1 MKAHVV
7 KNILFILVTVISLTS
22 CYTVSTYYLS
32 ILEPAEI
39 TMPPGIRN
47 ISVYPGLTVNKSVK
61 GELDSLNNIRF
72 DPDVNYYEYC
82 YGYYDGLAEILE
94 YSPRFDSI
102 VITDSILVSSID
114 RTKEFSWND
123 IIRICKEDST
133 DAIVILESFYLKD
146 YLDIENFFG
155 FECYVAFLIESYSS
169 WKIYYPEEFKI
180 IDKYISIDTIKW
192 IGLDFYCDNALNNLP
207 QHSDMISESSYWA
220 GKKYGSRIAP
230 LWYDNVKRIYYSY
243 SSGNKNMHTA
253 NTKVKMDQW
262 QDAAELWRSLTDH
275 PNKRLA
281 SRACFNMALA
291 CEVEDKLELAYEW
304 AKKSK
309 RLNNSTRTD
318 EYIKI
323 IEKRLGNE
331 QKLDEQMLN
340 N

>member
-1 MKAHVV
+1 MKAHGF
-7 KNILFILVTVISLTS
+7 KNILFILVTVTSLSS

-72 DPDVNYYEYC
+72 DPDVNYYEFC

-94 YSPRFDSI
+94 YSPRFDSV
-102 VITDSILVSSID
+102 VITDSILVSYITK
-114 RTKEFSWND
+114 TKEFSWND
-123 IIRICKEDST
+123 IVRICKEDST
-133 DAIVILESFYLKD
+133 DAVIALESFYLKD
-146 YLDIENFFG
+146 FLDIENFFG

-169 WKIYYPEEFKI
+169 WKIYYPEKFTV
-180 IDKYISIDTIKW
+180 IDEYISIDTVKW
-192 IGLDFYCDNALNNLP
+192 IGLDFYCNNALSNLP
-207 QHSDMISESSYWA
+207 QHSDMLSESSYWA

-230 LWYDNVKRIYYSY
+230 LWYDNVKRIYYSN

-253 NTKVKMDQW
+253 SIKVKMDQW
-262 QDAAELWRSLTDH
+262 QDAAELWRTLTDH

-281 SRACFNMALA
+281 SRASFNIALA
-291 CEVEDKLELAYEW
+291 CEVEDKLELACEW
-304 AKKSK
+304 AKKS
-309 RLNNSTRTD
+309 NSLFYSKRTD

-331 QKLDEQMLN
+331 QKLDEQMLSD
-340 N
+340 

>member
-7 KNILFILVTVISLTS
+7 KNILFILITVINLSS

-39 TMPPGIRN
+39 TMPPDIRN
-47 ISVYPGLTVNKSVK
+47 ISVYPGIIVNKSDTGK
-61 GELDSLNNIRF
+61 LDSLNNIRF
-72 DPDVNYYEYC
+72 DTNVNYYEYC
-82 YGYYDGLAEILE
+82 YGYFDGLAEILE

-102 VITDSILVSSID
+102 VISDSTLVRNINS
-114 RTKEFSWND
+114 TKEFSWSD

-133 DAIVILESFYLKD
+133 DAVIALESFYLKD
-146 YLDIENFFG
+146 FLDIDNFFG
-155 FECYVAFLIESYSS
+155 FECYVAFRIESHSF
-169 WKIYYPEEFKI
+169 WKIYYPEEFSI
-180 IDKYISIDTIKW
+180 IDEYTSIDTIKW
-192 IGLDFYCDNALNNLP
+192 VGLDSHCDNALIKFP
-207 QHSDMISESSYWA
+207 DPVDMIIEAGYWA

-243 SSGNKNMHTA
+243 SSGNNNMHTA
-253 NTKVKMDQW
+253 NIKVKMDQW

-291 CEVEDKLELAYEW
+291 CEVEDKLEPAYEW

-309 RLNNSTRTD
+309 NLNNSTRTD